1 SRIIKAISS
10 VVKPPTGGFFVFKSL
25 FITTCHPVSLV
36 HLALHPNYCHW
47 LSLRLMIRYGVLTP
61 GKERLEV
68 KVCGQHRLLA

>member
-1 SRIIKAISS
+1 IIKAISS

-47 LSLRLMIRYGVLTP
+47 LSLRLEIRGAALNP
-61 GKERLEV
+61 GKEKLEV
-68 KVCGQHRLLA
+68 KVCDRHRLLA